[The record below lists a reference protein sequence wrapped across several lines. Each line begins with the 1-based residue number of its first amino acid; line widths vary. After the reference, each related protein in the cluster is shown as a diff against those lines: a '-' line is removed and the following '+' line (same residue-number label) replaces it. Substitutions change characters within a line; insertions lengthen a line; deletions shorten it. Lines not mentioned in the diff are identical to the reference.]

1 MARNNVDVLAFPTY
15 RVPPESLKGEEVAE
29 SNNCMAASNS
39 GLPSISVPAG
49 WTADEL
55 PVGIELL
62 GRAWSEA
69 QLLRIA
75 YAFEQATHHRRSPK
89 LTPPLPAAGNAP
101 REI

>member
-1 MARNNVDVLAFPTY
+1 MLAFPTY
-15 RVPPESLKGEEVAE
+15 RVPPEPLTGEERAE

-49 WTADEL
+49 WTAGGL

-75 YAFEQATHHRRSPK
+75 HAFEQATHHRRSPR
-89 LTPPLPAAGNAP
+89 LTPALPGPIASGPDRRLASAP
-101 REI
+101 